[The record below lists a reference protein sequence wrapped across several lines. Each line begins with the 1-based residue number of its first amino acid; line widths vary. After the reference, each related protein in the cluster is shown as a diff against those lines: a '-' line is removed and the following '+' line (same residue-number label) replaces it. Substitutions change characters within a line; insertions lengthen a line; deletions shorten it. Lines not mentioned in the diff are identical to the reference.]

1 MLSDFN
7 CRLFEL
13 NRFEIFDADRD
24 GLLSIELEKIKKD
37 IASLSKCGFHTFY
50 CPIRYN
56 DNFSVS
62 HTLQITRKLRE
73 ISRNAIPRDCGKIA
87 VYFVPR
93 ICVSPDVPYIKN
105 ISSLCVK
112 KTNYIF
118 VELPL
123 DLTPTYI
130 PETLNK
136 LLYSCHLK
144 PIFSEFQL
152 YVEIYDPS
160 EIKKML
166 RIKGAAFQFN
176 IKTAF
181 EPQNIAIIKRI
192 IKNGNYVLLG
202 TNSNHDNLNINDV
215 NINLRKLKNTLGEH
229 AFLEIIINSKRFLS

>member
-1 MLSDFN
+1 M
-7 CRLFEL
+7 
-13 NRFEIFDADRD
+13 
-24 GLLSIELEKIKKD
+24 
-37 IASLSKCGFHTFY
+37 
-50 CPIRYN
+50 
-56 DNFSVS
+56 
-62 HTLQITRKLRE
+62 
-73 ISRNAIPRDCGKIA
+73 
-87 VYFVPR
+87 
-93 ICVSPDVPYIKN
+93 
-105 ISSLCVK
+105 
-112 KTNYIF
+112 
-118 VELPL
+118 

-160 EIKKML
+160 EIEKML

-202 TNSNHDNLNINDV
+202 TNSNHDNLNISDV